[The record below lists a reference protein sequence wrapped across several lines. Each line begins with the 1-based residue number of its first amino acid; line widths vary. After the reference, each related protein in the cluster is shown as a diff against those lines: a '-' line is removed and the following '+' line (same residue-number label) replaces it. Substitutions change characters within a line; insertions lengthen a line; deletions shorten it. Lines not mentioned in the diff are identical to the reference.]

1 MKKLLTFV
9 FVGLLVCSGAWAA
22 EVTINA
28 TATQVLSVETGN
40 TTWSVTLDNSGAALT
55 VSPVDNLT
63 VKSSKH
69 AYTVTFSSSDAGQ
82 LKMTSGT
89 ESYYIPY
96 LIKVD
101 TAGWVSGVS
110 TNNLSD
116 YVQLDTGKTIVFT
129 ARTPVAGKSFPISF
143 KINGYTDYY
152 ENGEDY
158 SATLT
163 IGISAN

>member
-1 MKKLLTFV
+1 MKKILTFV

-22 EVTINA
+22 QVTINA

-40 TTWSVTLDNSGAALT
+40 ATWSVTLDNSGAALT

>member
-1 MKKLLTFV
+1 MKKFLAFV

-22 EVTINA
+22 NVTITA
-28 TATQVLSVETGN
+28 TASQVLSVATGS
-40 TTWSVTLDNSGAALT
+40 TTWSVTLDNTGTAL
-55 VSPVDNLT
+55 VSPVDSLT

-82 LKMTSGT
+82 LKMTSGSD
-89 ESYYIPY
+89 SYYIPY

-101 TAGWVSGVS
+101 TTGWVSGVS

-116 YVQLDTGKTIVFT
+116 YIQLTTAKIIVFN
-129 ARTPVAGKSFPISF
+129 ARTPVAGKSFPIGF
-143 KINGYTDYY
+143 KINEYADYY
-152 ENGEDY
+152 ENGLY

>member
-1 MKKLLTFV
+1 MKKLLAFV

-22 EVTINA
+22 NVTITA
-28 TATQVLSVETGN
+28 TASQVLSVATGSPA
-40 TTWSVTLDNSGAALT
+40 WSVTLDNTGTAVTA
-55 VSPVDNLT
+55 SPVDNLT
-63 VKSSKH
+63 VKSSKR
-69 AYTVTFSSSDAGQ
+69 AYTVTFSSTDAGK

-101 TAGWVSGVS
+101 TKGWGGVS

-116 YVQLDTGKTIVFT
+116 YVQLTTSKTIVFS
-129 ARTPVAGKSFPISF
+129 ARTPVTGKSFPISF
-143 KINGYTDYY
+143 KINEYTDYY
-152 ENGEDY
+152 ENGNY

>member
-1 MKKLLTFV
+1 MKKLLAFV
-9 FVGLLVCSGAWAA
+9 FVGLIVCSGAWAA
-22 EVTINA
+22 QVTINA
-28 TATQVLSVETGN
+28 TASQVLSVATAN
-40 TTWSVTLDNSGAALT
+40 ATWSVTLDNTGTAVTA
-55 VSPVDNLT
+55 SPVDNLT

-69 AYTVTFSSSDAGQ
+69 AYTVTFSSTDAGK

-101 TAGWVSGVS
+101 TTEWGSGVS

-129 ARTPVAGKSFPISF
+129 ARTPVAGKIFPISF
-143 KINGYTDYY
+143 KIDTYTDYY
-152 ENGEDY
+152 ENGLY
-158 SATLT
+158 TATLT
-163 IGISAN
+163 IDISAN

>member
-1 MKKLLTFV
+1 MKKLLAFV

-28 TATQVLSVETGN
+28 KASQVLSVATAN
-40 TTWSVTLDNSGAALT
+40 ATWSVTLDNTGAET
-55 VSPVDNLT
+55 VSPVDSLT

-69 AYTVTFSSSDAGQ
+69 AYTVTFSSTDSGQ
-82 LKMTSGT
+82 LKMD
-89 ESYYIPY
+89 SYYIPY

-101 TAGWVSGVS
+101 TTGWSSGVS

-116 YVQLDTGKTIVFT
+116 YVQLTTSKTIVFS
-129 ARTPVAGKSFPISF
+129 ARTPVAGKIFPISF
-143 KINGYTDYY
+143 KINEYTDYY
-152 ENGEDY
+152 ENGDY

>member
-1 MKKLLTFV
+1 MNKFLAFV

-28 TATQVLSVETGN
+28 TASQVLSVATAN
-40 TTWSVTLDNSGAALT
+40 ATWSVTLDNTGTET
-55 VSPVDNLT
+55 VSPVDSLT

-69 AYTVTFSSSDAGQ
+69 AYTVTFSSTDSGQ
-82 LKMTSGT
+82 LKMD
-89 ESYYIPY
+89 SYYIPY

-101 TAGWVSGVS
+101 TTGWSSGVS

-116 YVQLDTGKTIVFT
+116 YVQLTTSKTIVFS
-129 ARTPVAGKSFPISF
+129 ARTPVAGKIFPISF
-143 KINGYTDYY
+143 KINEYTDYY
-152 ENGEDY
+152 ENGAY
-158 SATLT
+158 TATLT

>member
-1 MKKLLTFV
+1 MKKFLAFV
-9 FVGLLVCSGAWAA
+9 FVGLIVCSGAWAA
-22 EVTINA
+22 QVTINA
-28 TATQVLSVETGN
+28 TASQVLSVATAN
-40 TTWSVTLDNSGAALT
+40 ATWSVTLDNTGKAV

-69 AYTVTFSSSDAGQ
+69 AYTVTFSSTDAGK

-101 TAGWVSGVS
+101 TTGWGSGVS

-116 YVQLDTGKTIVFT
+116 YVQLDTGKTIVFS
-129 ARTPVAGKSFPISF
+129 ARTPVAGKSFPIGF
-143 KINGYTDYY
+143 KINEYADYY
-152 ENGEDY
+152 ENGLY

>member
-1 MKKLLTFV
+1 MKKLLAFV

-28 TATQVLSVETGN
+28 TASQVLSVATAN
-40 TTWSVTLDNSGAALT
+40 ATWSVTLDNTGTAET
-55 VSPVDNLT
+55 VSPVDSLT

-69 AYTVTFSSSDAGQ
+69 AYTVTFSSTDSGQ
-82 LKMTSGT
+82 LKMD
-89 ESYYIPY
+89 SYYIPY

-101 TAGWVSGVS
+101 TTGWSSGVS

-116 YVQLDTGKTIVFT
+116 YVQLTTSKTIVFS
-129 ARTPVAGKSFPISF
+129 ARTPVTGKSFPISF
-143 KINGYTDYY
+143 KIDGYTDYY
-152 ENGEDY
+152 ENGAY
-158 SATLT
+158 TATLT

>member
-1 MKKLLTFV
+1 MKKILTFV

-22 EVTINA
+22 QVTINA

-40 TTWSVTLDNSGAALT
+40 ATWSVTLDNSGAALT
-55 VSPVDNLT
+55 DSPVDNLT

-69 AYTVTFSSSDAGQ
+69 AYTVTFSSSDSGQ
-82 LKMTSGT
+82 LKMTSGS

-101 TAGWVSGVS
+101 TTGWGSGVS

-116 YVQLDTGKTIVFT
+116 YVQLDTGKTIVFS
-129 ARTPVAGKSFPISF
+129 ARTPVAGKIFPISF
-143 KINGYTDYY
+143 KINEYSDYY
-152 ENGEDY
+152 ENGNY

>member
-1 MKKLLTFV
+1 MKKILTFV

-22 EVTINA
+22 QVTINA

-40 TTWSVTLDNSGAALT
+40 ATWSVTLDNSGADLT

-82 LKMTSGT
+82 LKMTS
-89 ESYYIPY
+89 ESDSYYIPY

-116 YVQLDTGKTIVFT
+116 YIQLTTAKIIVFN
-129 ARTPVAGKSFPISF
+129 ARTPVAGKSFPIGF
-143 KINGYTDYY
+143 KINEYADYY
-152 ENGEDY
+152 ENGLY

>member
-1 MKKLLTFV
+1 MKKFLAFV

-22 EVTINA
+22 QVTINA
-28 TATQVLSVETGN
+28 TASQVLSVATGS
-40 TTWSVTLDNSGAALT
+40 TTWSVTLDNTGTAL
-55 VSPVDNLT
+55 VSPVDSLT

-69 AYTVTFSSSDAGQ
+69 AYTVTFSSSDAGK

-101 TAGWVSGVS
+101 TTEWGSGVS

-143 KINGYTDYY
+143 KINEYTDYY
-152 ENGEDY
+152 ENGNY

>member
-1 MKKLLTFV
+1 MKKFLAFV

-22 EVTINA
+22 QVTINA
-28 TATQVLSVETGN
+28 TASQVLSVATGSPA
-40 TTWSVTLDNSGAALT
+40 WSVTLDNTGTAVTA
-55 VSPVDNLT
+55 SPVDNLT
-63 VKSSKH
+63 VKSSKR
-69 AYTVTFSSSDAGQ
+69 AYTVTFSSTDAGK

-101 TAGWVSGVS
+101 TTEWGSGVS

-143 KINGYTDYY
+143 KINEYTDYY
-152 ENGEDY
+152 ENGDY

>member
-1 MKKLLTFV
+1 MKKFLAFV

-22 EVTINA
+22 NVTITA
-28 TATQVLSVETGN
+28 TATQVLSVATGS
-40 TTWSVTLDNSGAALT
+40 TTWSVTLDNTGTAL
-55 VSPVDNLT
+55 VSPVDSLT

-89 ESYYIPY
+89 DSYYIPY

-101 TAGWVSGVS
+101 TTGWSSGVT

-116 YVQLDTGKTIVFT
+116 YVQLATGKTIVFS

-143 KINGYTDYY
+143 KINEYADYY
-152 ENGEDY
+152 ENGDY

>member
-1 MKKLLTFV
+1 MKKLLAFV
-9 FVGLLVCSGAWAA
+9 FVGLIVCSGAWAA
-22 EVTINA
+22 QVTINA
-28 TATQVLSVETGN
+28 TASQVLSVATAN
-40 TTWSVTLDNSGAALT
+40 ATWSVTLDNTGTAVT

-63 VKSSKH
+63 VKSSKR
-69 AYTVTFSSSDAGQ
+69 AYTVTFSSTDAGK

-89 ESYYIPY
+89 DSYYIPY

-101 TAGWVSGVS
+101 TTGWSSGVT

-116 YVQLDTGKTIVFT
+116 YVQLATGKTIVFS

-143 KINGYTDYY
+143 KINEYDDYY
-152 ENGEDY
+152 EDGDY

>member
-1 MKKLLTFV
+1 MKKFLAFV

-22 EVTINA
+22 NVTITA
-28 TATQVLSVETGN
+28 TATQVLSVATGS
-40 TTWSVTLDNSGAALT
+40 TTWSVTLDNTGTAL
-55 VSPVDNLT
+55 VSPVDSLT

-82 LKMTSGT
+82 LKMTSGSD
-89 ESYYIPY
+89 SYYIPY

-101 TAGWVSGVS
+101 TTGWVSGVS

-116 YVQLDTGKTIVFT
+116 YIQLTTAKIIVFN
-129 ARTPVAGKSFPISF
+129 ARTPVAGKSFPIGF
-143 KINGYTDYY
+143 KINEYADYY
-152 ENGEDY
+152 ENGLY

>member
-1 MKKLLTFV
+1 MKKFLAFV

-22 EVTINA
+22 NVTITA
-28 TATQVLSVETGN
+28 TASQVLSVATGS
-40 TTWSVTLDNSGAALT
+40 TTWSVTLDNTGTALA
-55 VSPVDNLT
+55 VSPVDSLT

-89 ESYYIPY
+89 DSYYIPY

-101 TAGWVSGVS
+101 TTGWSSGVT

-116 YVQLDTGKTIVFT
+116 YVQLATGKTIVFS
-129 ARTPVAGKSFPISF
+129 ARTPVCGQEFSHKLQ
-143 KINGYTDYY
+143 N
-152 ENGEDY
+152 
-158 SATLT
+158 
-163 IGISAN
+163 

>member
-1 MKKLLTFV
+1 MKKFLAFV

-22 EVTINA
+22 QVTINA
-28 TATQVLSVETGN
+28 TASQVLSVATGSPA
-40 TTWSVTLDNSGAALT
+40 WSVTLDNTGTAVTA
-55 VSPVDNLT
+55 SPVDNLT

-69 AYTVTFSSSDAGQ
+69 AYTVTFSSTDAGK

-101 TAGWVSGVS
+101 TTEWGSGVS

-116 YVQLDTGKTIVFT
+116 YVQLDTGKTIEFS

-143 KINGYTDYY
+143 KINEYDDYY
-152 ENGEDY
+152 EDGDY

>member
-1 MKKLLTFV
+1 MKKFLAFV

-22 EVTINA
+22 QVTINA
-28 TATQVLSVETGN
+28 TASQVLSVATGSPA
-40 TTWSVTLDNSGAALT
+40 WSVTLDNTGTAVTA
-55 VSPVDNLT
+55 SPVDNLT
-63 VKSSKH
+63 VKSSKR
-69 AYTVTFSSSDAGQ
+69 AYTVTFSSTDAGK

-101 TAGWVSGVS
+101 TTEWGSGVS

-116 YVQLDTGKTIVFT
+116 YVQLDTGKTIEFS

-143 KINGYTDYY
+143 KINGYADYY
-152 ENGEDY
+152 EDGPY
-158 SATLT
+158 TATLT

>member
-1 MKKLLTFV
+1 MKKFLAFV

-22 EVTINA
+22 NVTITA
-28 TATQVLSVETGN
+28 TASQVLSVATGS
-40 TTWSVTLDNSGAALT
+40 TTWSVTLDNTGTALD
-55 VSPVDNLT
+55 VSPVDSLT

-89 ESYYIPY
+89 DSYYIPY

-101 TAGWVSGVS
+101 TTGWSSGVT

-116 YVQLDTGKTIVFT
+116 YVQLATSKTIVFS

-143 KINGYTDYY
+143 KINDYADYY
-152 ENGEDY
+152 EDGPY
-158 SATLT
+158 TATLT